1 MALPVKPLPTSE
13 VDGIAIR
20 SLTFREAT
28 QFQKL
33 GGDLLEASVFLL
45 VTATGNTNEEVD
57 AWIDATDFADVQRVV
72 AAVLDLS
79 GLSEGEEAGEPID
92 PKSGGNEPS

>member
-13 VDGIAIR
+13 VDGISIR

-28 QFQKL
+28 DFQKL
-33 GGDLLEASVFLL
+33 GGDLLTASVFLI
-45 VTATGNTNEEVD
+45 VKATGDTEEAVN
-57 AWIDATDFADVQRVV
+57 AWVDATDFADVQRVV

-79 GLSEGEEAGEPID
+79 GLSEGEDAGEPID
-92 PKSGGNEPS
+92 PKSDGSAAS